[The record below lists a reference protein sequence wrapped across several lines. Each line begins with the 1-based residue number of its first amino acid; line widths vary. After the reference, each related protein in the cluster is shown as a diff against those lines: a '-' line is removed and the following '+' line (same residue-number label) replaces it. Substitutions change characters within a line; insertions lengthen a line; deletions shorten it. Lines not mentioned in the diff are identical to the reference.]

1 VFVLDDV
8 DLKIIEILKKDSR
21 TPYTEVASAIG
32 VSDSTIHVRL
42 KKLKDEGVLLRYTIE
57 INEEYFGK
65 KVQGLVMINVSPGH
79 LEEVISRLKIIN
91 NINKIFETHGVNDL
105 VALIY
110 ANDLDDL
117 RQVLMEIRKI
127 ENVSSTELTTILN
140 VWK

>member
-42 KKLKDEGVLLRYTIE
+42 KKLKDEEVLLRYTIE

-65 KVQGLVMINVSPGH
+65 KVQGLVMINVSLGH
-79 LEEVISRLKIIN
+79 LEEVISGLMIIN
-91 NINKIFETHGVNDL
+91 NIDKIFETHGVNDI